1 MKSFI
6 KKIKNNLKNQKG
18 SEVLQVILVAGILL
32 VLIITL
38 FYPQMQKL
46 FNNIMDTIT
55 NWFTN
60 TGSQVFKA

>member
-6 KKIKNNLKNQKG
+6 KKIKNNLKSQKG